1 MMMEL
6 TREQK
11 RRYNRHI
18 ILQDFGAEGQARLLK
33 AKVLIVGMGGLGSP
47 IALYLAAA
55 GVGTIGMVDGDF
67 VSVTNLQRQVIH
79 STPDVGLLKN
89 ESAER
94 KLRAINPELTVVRHD
109 CFLSENNALD
119 IIRPYDFVLDGTDNF
134 AAKYLVNDACLMLGK
149 PFCMGGINRYSGQVM
164 THVEGS
170 ACYRCMFPEPPAYAE
185 VETCASVGVLGSIA
199 GMMGTIQATE
209 CIKFLAQTGELLTD
223 ALLMFDA
230 QSMQWNRLDLNRDP
244 NCALCGERPTIK
256 QLKEYAF
263 KPCSVAGKKD
273 MID

>member
-230 QSMQWNRLDLNRDP
+230 KSMQWNRLDLNRDP

-263 KPCSVAGKKD
+263 KPCGVAGKKD

>member
-256 QLKEYAF
+256 QLKEFAF
-263 KPCSVAGKKD
+263 KPCGVAGKKD

>member
-149 PFCMGGINRYSGQVM
+149 PFCMGGINRYNGQVM

-263 KPCSVAGKKD
+263 KPCGVAGKKD

>member
-230 QSMQWNRLDLNRDP
+230 QSMQWTRLDLNRDP

-263 KPCSVAGKKD
+263 KPCGVAGKKD

>member
-230 QSMQWNRLDLNRDP
+230 QSMQWTRLDLNRDL

-263 KPCSVAGKKD
+263 KPCGVAGKKD

>member
-230 QSMQWNRLDLNRDP
+230 KSMQWNRLDLNRDP

-263 KPCSVAGKKD
+263 KPCGIAGKKD

>member
-199 GMMGTIQATE
+199 GLMGTIQATE

-230 QSMQWNRLDLNRDP
+230 QSMQWTRLDLNRDP

-263 KPCSVAGKKD
+263 KPCGVAGKKD

>member
-230 QSMQWNRLDLNRDP
+230 QSMQWTRLDLNRDP

-263 KPCSVAGKKD
+263 KPCDVAGKKD

>member
-263 KPCSVAGKKD
+263 KPCGVAGKKD

>member
-230 QSMQWNRLDLNRDP
+230 LSMQWNRLDLNRDP

-263 KPCSVAGKKD
+263 KPCGVAGKKD

>member
-263 KPCSVAGKKD
+263 KPCGIAGKKD

>member
-230 QSMQWNRLDLNRDP
+230 KSMQWNRLDLNRDP
-244 NCALCGERPTIK
+244 NCTLCGERPTIK

-263 KPCSVAGKKD
+263 KPCGIAGKKD